1 MRTILLVE
9 DDDAIRSCIAEGLRM
24 ASYGVVAVPTTTDAL
39 NALDGDGQFDLAV
52 VDVRMP
58 PGHPHGF
65 AFGRMA
71 RLERPD
77 LGLIF
82 MSGDAA
88 VAEADGGEPP
98 GPVLLKPVRLS
109 DLIDAL
115 EVELAA

>member
-9 DDDAIRSCIAEGLRM
+9 DDDATRSCIAEGLRM
-24 ASYGVVAVPTTTDAL
+24 ANYGVVAVSTTTEAL
-39 NALDGDGQFDLAV
+39 NELDGDGQFDLAL

-58 PGHPHGF
+58 SGHPHGF

-77 LGLIF
+77 LGLF

-98 GPVLLKPVRLS
+98 GPVPLKPVRLS
-109 DLIDAL
+109 DLIVAL
-115 EVELAA
+115 EAELVA

>member
-1 MRTILLVE
+1 MRTVLLVE

-24 ASYGVVAVPTTTDAL
+24 ASYGVVAVSTTTEAL
-39 NALDGDGQFDLAV
+39 NELDGEREFDLAV

-58 PGHPHGF
+58 CGHPHGF

-71 RLERPD
+71 RLEWPD

-82 MSGDAA
+82 MSGDAG
-88 VAEADGGEPP
+88 VAAADGGEPL

-109 DLIDAL
+109 DLIDA
-115 EVELAA
+115 VEAELVA